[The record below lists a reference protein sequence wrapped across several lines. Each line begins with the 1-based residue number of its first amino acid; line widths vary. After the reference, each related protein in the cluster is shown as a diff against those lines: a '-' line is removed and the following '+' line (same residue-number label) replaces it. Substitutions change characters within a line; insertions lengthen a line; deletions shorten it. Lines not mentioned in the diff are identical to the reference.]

1 MIVRLIAGVALAT
14 FGYWVGKQVGRNE
27 HIREELAGHDD
38 GAAQQTGEMMDEQE
52 GQQQRSGE

>member
-1 MIVRLIAGVALAT
+1 MILRLIAGVALAT

-38 GAAQQTGEMMDEQE
+38 GAAQQTGEMVDEEKAREQ
-52 GQQQRSGE
+52 GRGE